1 MRKRIARW
9 IGIGMLTAVVAFVL
23 FALNHPE
30 MSFPWSNTVTYSL
43 YSLYLAAAILFLT
56 LPFRK

>member
-1 MRKRIARW
+1 MPRKIAQW
-9 IGIGMLTAVVAFVL
+9 IGIGMLIAAAGFVL

-30 MSFPWSNTVTYSL
+30 FSFPWSNAVTYSL
-43 YSLYLAAAILFLT
+43 YGVYLTAAILFLT